1 LSDALNRISR
11 KQKKEPIPLVKI
23 QEQLEELDRR
33 YSQPQPQTETKQV
46 AYTTAD
52 IILSETFK

>member
-1 LSDALNRISR
+1 M
-11 KQKKEPIPLVKI
+11 PIIKI

-33 YSQPQPQTETKQV
+33 YSQSQTQTETKQV